1 MKRYYVY
8 ILANASKTLYTGMT
22 NDLERRIFEHKHKII
37 PGFAKRYNLARLVYF
52 EDTTDV
58 KQAIAREKEIKGWV
72 RKKKIALIE
81 STNPI
86 WDDLSCN
93 WFAERDS
100 SSPKE
105 TGSSE

>member
-22 NDLERRIFEHKHKII
+22 NDLERRIYEHKHKII
-37 PGFAKRYNLARLVYF
+37 PGFAKRYNLTRLVYF
-52 EDTTDV
+52 EDTTEV

-72 RKKKIALIE
+72 RQKKIALIE
-81 STNPI
+81 STNPG

>member
-22 NDLERRIFEHKHKII
+22 NDLERRIYEHKHKII
-37 PGFAKRYNLARLVYF
+37 PGFAKRYNLTRLVYF
-52 EDTTDV
+52 EDTTEV

-72 RKKKIALIE
+72 RQKKIALIE
-81 STNPI
+81 STNPG

-105 TGSSE
+105 MGSSE